1 MNLQTLLENAHL
13 EALGLLDEQER
24 AAFDAAFAASP
35 PAIQAHVRDEQARWA
50 QLDFLLPSVE
60 IPFDL
65 RDRVLDRVRA
75 EIIAAEAAAAS
86 IASGGGFGGIYGNV
100 YGGTSDPYQMQSSKR
115 VTPMWRAGAIGLLGV
130 VGVLAAA
137 FLNVLSI
144 NSQMRTGMTDF
155 GAPREILSALD
166 GQDRINDVLFDARTS
181 LTVFSTVSADF
192 AGQASIRTNPDWST
206 ATVNVQN
213 LPELATGES
222 YRLVIVDDSDKV
234 MTELAE
240 FGAGKKSRTT
250 ASVSNSQLRAGT
262 RLAIIAA
269 KGADLTNFTTV
280 MTARLG

>member
-35 PAIQAHVRDEQARWA
+35 PAIQAHVRDEQSRWA
-50 QLDFLLPSVE
+50 SLDFLLPSLEV
-60 IPFDL
+60 PSHMRAL
-65 RDRVLDRVRA
+65 VLDRIRA
-75 EIIAAEAAAAS
+75 EIIAADAAAAS
-86 IASGGGFGGIYGNV
+86 IVSGGK
-100 YGGTSDPYQMQSSKR
+100 SDPYEMQSSKR
-115 VTPMWRAGAIGLLGV
+115 VTPMWRAGSIGLLGV
-130 VGVLAAA
+130 VGVLSAA

-144 NSQMRTGMTDF
+144 NSQMRTGMTDL

-166 GQDRINDVLFDARTS
+166 DQDRINDVLFDERTS
-181 LTVFSTVSADF
+181 LTVFNKVSVDF
-192 AGQASIRTNPDWST
+192 IGQASIRTNPDWTT

-222 YRLVIVDDSDKV
+222 YRLVIIDDSDKV

-250 ASVSNSQLRAGT
+250 ASVDSAQLRSGA

-269 KGADLTNFTTV
+269 KGTDLTSFTTV